1 MNETITVRVPNK
13 HSKAEA
19 RRRIEGGFD
28 KVTEQIGGKAQV
40 EQSWD
45 GDTMRFK
52 AAAMGQSIDGTLI
65 VREEEVQIDVSL
77 PWLLARLAG
86 PISEKLEKNTTILLE
101 KK

>member
-1 MNETITVRVPNK
+1 MNETITVTVPNK
-13 HSKAEA
+13 HTKAEA

-28 KVTEQIGGKAQV
+28 KVAAQIGGKAQV
-40 EQSWD
+40 EQKWK

-52 AAAMGQSIDGTLI
+52 AATMGQTIDGTLI

-77 PWLLARLAG
+77 PWLLAKLAG
-86 PISEKLEKNTTILLE
+86 PISGKLAKNTQLLLD